1 MGTAVFVGSESGL
14 TQYELARYH
23 QRLAP
28 DVYVPRPWTPTLR
41 DRTVA
46 AWLWSR
52 RRAVVAGAAASAL
65 HGARWIDATEPV
77 ELIWNN
83 GRPPAGLVVRNDA
96 IADDEI
102 TSAAGIP
109 VTSHART
116 AFDLGRRLRRGDAV
130 ARLDALKRATAYKD
144 ADVMALAE
152 RYRGARGLNDLRRV
166 LPLVDP
172 GAASPRETLLRLLL
186 TDAGLPRPATQF
198 QVFDGQSLI
207 KVLDLCWE
215 EYGVGAEYDGDQHR
229 TDRRQYAKDVRVKRK
244 VARLGW
250 SVTYVI
256 KEDRPDEIV
265 RSVRSSLVARGW
277 RP

>member
-23 QRLAP
+23 QRIAP
-28 DVYVPRPWTPTLR
+28 DVYVPRPWTPELR

-46 AWLWSR
+46 AWLWSK

-65 HGARWIDATEPV
+65 HGARWVDATEPV
-77 ELIWNN
+77 ELVWNN
-83 GRPPAGLVVRNDA
+83 GRPPVGLVVRNDA
-96 IADDEI
+96 IDDGEI
-102 TSAAGIP
+102 MRVASIP

-116 AFDLGRRLRRGDAV
+116 AFDLGRRLGRGDAV

-144 ADVMALAE
+144 ADVMALVE
-152 RYRGARGLNDLRRV
+152 RYRGARGLDNLRRV
-166 LPLVDP
+166 LPLVDS
-172 GAASPRETLLRLLL
+172 GAASPRETWLRLLL
-186 TDAGLPRPATQF
+186 TDAGLPRPTTQF
-198 QVFDGQSLI
+198 QIFDGQSLI

-244 VARLGW
+244 VARMGW

-265 RSVRSSLVARGW
+265 RSVRSSLMARGW